1 MYKPRAVLLN
11 GATGGL
17 LGGATVGVVEAVYLI
32 ASTQESADYQPLAYA
47 AVFYGLCGLVVGLSS
62 VALSQGLA
70 RLFKRAF
77 GPARLMTLAYLA
89 AACGLGL
96 ATVAAVLR
104 RDVYDAMGPP
114 TQTWA
119 ILLGIFAVGGV
130 AAFFV
135 GSGLLERTMFS
146 ALQTPLG
153 GFGLYGGG
161 VLFLILMHVGS
172 GQLDPPPAGMGV
184 VPPSLSRRPNVILIV
199 VDSLRV
205 DHLGAYGSTRGLTP
219 ALDELAA
226 DAVVYEQAIA
236 QSPWTRS
243 SVASLLSSLYPS
255 SHGVQGPSD
264 TLVEA
269 IDTLAE
275 VLNKGGYVTGARLNS
290 PDLTT
295 RLGFH
300 QGFDDFE
307 YMAPLKSLGA
317 THASSLLVLY
327 SAARSHV
334 GALLPKDGRTVTSYY
349 QDAGTVTAEGQEFV
363 LTQRNGRWF
372 LMLHYMEPHQPYFRH
387 PRDGRSVARADG
399 VSPDLETI
407 REMEALY
414 SGEVRH
420 ADAQVGRFLD
430 FLVEQE
436 LYEDALI
443 IVTSDHGEE
452 LGDHGGWWHG
462 STLYDE
468 QIRVPLIVKYPMGY
482 RYVARQR
489 RVEVPGL
496 EFDPTVEL
504 EEVGNGDHVVELVR
518 SIDIA
523 PTITQLAGLGLP
535 GGWQGV
541 PLDLT
546 WDLRE
551 PRDRAAFSELELRG
565 NVSASV
571 RTSTHKLI
579 ESEPGGP
586 RGNPACALFHVG
598 DDPLER
604 LDLCLSEPDRA
615 LRLQLAS
622 LRALAHGNRELAD
635 EDPAEA
641 CEELAALGYLH
652 ESVDCEP

>member
-1 MYKPRAVLLN
+1 MFNPRAVLLN
-11 GATGGL
+11 GTTGGL
-17 LGGATVGVVEAVYLI
+17 LGGATVGVLEAVYLI

-47 AVFYGLCGLVVGLSS
+47 AVFYGLFGLVAGLSAVT
-62 VALSQGLA
+62 VAQGLA
-70 RLFKRAF
+70 RAIKRSF
-77 GPARLMTLAYLA
+77 RPARLMTLAYLA
-89 AACGLGL
+89 AVCGLGL
-96 ATVAAVLR
+96 VTVVAVLR

-114 TQTWA
+114 ASTWA
-119 ILLGIFAVGGV
+119 ILAGVFTVGGV

-135 GSGLLERTMFS
+135 GSGLLERTMFR
-146 ALQTPLG
+146 ALVTPLG
-153 GFGLYGGG
+153 GFGVYGGG
-161 VLFLILMHVGS
+161 VLFLVLMHVGS
-172 GQLDPPPAGMGV
+172 GQLDPPPPGMGI
-184 VPPSLSRRPNVILIV
+184 VPPELARRPNVILVV

-205 DHLGAYGSTRGLTP
+205 DHLGAYGSTHGLTP
-219 ALDELAA
+219 NLDDFAA

-236 QSPWTRS
+236 QSPWTRTS
-243 SVASLLSSLYPS
+243 FASLVSSLYPS
-255 SHGVQGPSD
+255 SHGVHGPSD

-275 VLNKGGYVTGARLNS
+275 VMNQGGYVTGARLNS

-317 THASSLLVLY
+317 SHASSLLVLY
-327 SAARSHV
+327 AATRSRA
-334 GALLPKDGRTVTSYY
+334 GALLPRDGRSVTSYY

-363 LTQRNGRWF
+363 LTHRDGRWF
-372 LMLHYMEPHQPYFRH
+372 LMLHYMEPHQPYFRQ

-399 VSPDLETI
+399 DSPDLETV
-407 REMEALY
+407 REMETLY
-414 SGEVRH
+414 RGEVRH
-420 ADAQVGRFLD
+420 VDAEVGQFLRFLAS
-430 FLVEQE
+430 EE
-436 LYEDALI
+436 LYENALI

-462 STLYDE
+462 TTLYDE

-489 RVEVPGL
+489 RVAVPGL
-496 EFDPTVEL
+496 QHDPTVEL
-504 EEVGNGDHVVELVR
+504 EEVGNGDHVVDLVR
-518 SIDIA
+518 SIDVA

-546 WDLRE
+546 WDLRK
-551 PRDRAAFSELELRG
+551 PHDRAAFSELDLRG

-571 RTSTHKLI
+571 RTVDHKLI

-586 RGNPACALFHVG
+586 RGNPACALFHIG
-598 DDPLER
+598 EDPLER

-622 LRALAHGNRELAD
+622 MRALAHGQRELAD

-652 ESVDCEP
+652 ESVECDR